1 MKANVKPVEQGKEK
15 QSLELLENKAV
26 LNTSTVSPIM
36 NLSVTERAI
45 LN

>member
-26 LNTSTVSPIM
+26 LNISIVSRIM
-36 NLSVTERAI
+36 NLSVTERAK